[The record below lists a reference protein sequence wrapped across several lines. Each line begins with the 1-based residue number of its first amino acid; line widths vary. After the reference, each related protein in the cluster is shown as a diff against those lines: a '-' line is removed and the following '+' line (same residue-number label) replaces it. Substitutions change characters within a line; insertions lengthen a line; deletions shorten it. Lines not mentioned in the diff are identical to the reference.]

1 MITQGG
7 NSAPGRRSRKW
18 GALTPLLIV
27 AAAVLPATLS
37 APDARPRTAP
47 RTARAPAAGARALVS
62 TAVRAASPGGL
73 AGTAES
79 AQGPYRLGEV
89 LVGFRNDVSAARQRA
104 IERAIGAQFARRLGP
119 AIKPVGH
126 GKTAGQEYLA
136 PLELRVQ
143 DAQVLPA
150 MHRLKRYAEVA
161 YAEPN
166 YLQIG
171 TAKPNDPEFGKQW
184 GHENTGQLIPFQDQN
199 EKLGAE
205 EAGTR
210 GADDRANLAWGVS
223 TGNRSIVIGEVD
235 SGVAYEHP
243 DLAANIWSN
252 PGGVNGCAAG
262 THGYNVLNKTCNP
275 IDEDTA
281 YNGHG
286 THVAGIM
293 GAVGNNGVGVAG
305 INWQTTILPV
315 RWMNSA
321 SAGETSALIEA
332 LQWLVSAKQAGV
344 NVRVA
349 SPDGYALDGQ
359 VSGAV
364 LTEDPREAA
373 SGADALYTDVWV
385 SMSDD
390 PASAT
395 ERRRAFAPYRLDE
408 ELLGLAAPDAQPRSA

>member
-1 MITQGG
+1 M
-7 NSAPGRRSRKW
+7 
-18 GALTPLLIV
+18 LLLIT
-27 AAAVLPATLS
+27 AAAVLASTLGAPA
-37 APDARPRTAP
+37 ARPRPSAP
-47 RTARAPAAGARALVS
+47 SPTQGPRAGGASALDPM
-62 TAVRAASPGGL
+62 AVRAASPGGL

-89 LVGFRNDVSAARQRA
+89 LVGFRNGVSAARQLA
-104 IERAIGAQFARRLGP
+104 IERAIGARSARRLGP

-126 GKTAGQEYLA
+126 GRTAGQEYLA

-143 DAQVLPA
+143 DSQVVPA
-150 MHRLKRYAEVA
+150 IYRLKRYAEVA

-205 EAGTR
+205 EKGTA

-223 TGNRSIVIGEVD
+223 TGSRSIVIGEVD

-243 DLAANIWSN
+243 DLAANVWSN
-252 PGGVNGCAAG
+252 PGGLKGAPGECAPG

-275 IDEDTA
+275 IDEDGA

-293 GAVGNNGVGVAG
+293 GAVGNNGAGVAG
-305 INWQTTILPV
+305 MNWQTTILPV

-321 SAGETSALIEA
+321 SAGETSALI
-332 LQWLVSAKQAGV
+332 
-344 NVRVA
+344 
-349 SPDGYALDGQ
+349 
-359 VSGAV
+359 
-364 LTEDPREAA
+364 
-373 SGADALYTDVWV
+373 
-385 SMSDD
+385 
-390 PASAT
+390 
-395 ERRRAFAPYRLDE
+395 
-408 ELLGLAAPDAQPRSA
+408 